1 MRAKSMTLPLV
12 ALALAA
18 ASAAPATAACKKFAF
33 EVNDYGKDGPTRD
46 AKALLD
52 KHVATWA
59 KEHSISHYT
68 VGKKDVT
75 CELFLNL
82 IVVDEHTCRAVAT
95 VCWQGPDPDAPAPAK
110 TPASTPAKTPAKPA
124 AKPKAATAPTRS
136 TM

>member
-1 MRAKSMTLPLV
+1 MRAKSIALSLV
-12 ALALAA
+12 AVALCAI
-18 ASAAPATAACKKFAF
+18 SAVPATAACKKFGF

-46 AKALLD
+46 AQTLLD
-52 KHVATWA
+52 KHIATWA

-110 TPASTPAKTPAKPA
+110 TPAKTPAKPA